1 MADGMT
7 SVCSRPSAG
16 DEYAA
21 KAAPVVFA
29 MLVAPGEGE
38 IAVDTLRRSLDLY
51 PGAYALIL
59 DDATQDGTFDRLCRL
74 ASELQDRIVVDRND
88 HAEGF
93 RGMARSMFRAYQRIY
108 YLWPNVRIVIKIDPD
123 TCVLRSGLV
132 ELADRKFSRFGP
144 GMIGSYRLS
153 PSGAMRGHTVHGRA
167 IIRDLV
173 SFSRP
178 PFYFRRLIRAMLHGY
193 IPGQSVL
200 GGLYILHGDT
210 VRAAARHDLLLAESA
225 RTLHLTTEDALVSM
239 TVRAVG
245 HSLIDI
251 NDPKHGDVP
260 AWIVWR
266 AADRCTL
273 DEIRTKGYLAIHPVK
288 NNADGWCLRRG
299 LKAPLRS

>member
-1 MADGMT
+1 MDKNPKKT
-7 SVCSRPSAG
+7 
-16 DEYAA
+16 
-21 KAAPVVFA
+21 APVVFA

-38 IAVDTLRRSLDLY
+38 MAVDTLLRAMDLY

-59 DDATQDGTFDRLCRL
+59 DDATEDGSFDKLL
-74 ASELQDRIVVDRND
+74 GLVSELRGRIVVDRND
-88 HAEGF
+88 HSEGT
-93 RGMARSMFRAYQRIY
+93 RGMAKSMFRTYRRIY
-108 YLWPNVRIVIKIDPD
+108 DLWPDVRMVIKIDPD
-123 TCVLRSGLV
+123 TCVLKTGLV

-153 PSGAMRGHTVHGRA
+153 PTGAIRGHTMHTRS

-178 PFYFRRLIRAMLHGY
+178 PFYFGRLIRAMLHGY
-193 IPGQSVL
+193 IPGHSVV

-210 VRAAARHDLLLAESA
+210 VRAAARHNLLMAESA
-225 RTLHLTTEDALVSM
+225 RTLALTTEDALVSM

-251 NDPKHGDVP
+251 NDPQLGDIP
-260 AWIVWR
+260 TWIVWR
-266 AADRCTL
+266 ATDICTL

-288 NNADGWCLRRG
+288 NDADGRLLRQG
-299 LKAPLRS
+299 LKALLRS